1 LRSDAYK
8 ILAECYHSPEEKLL
22 QAIGDLAAAGKI
34 GLDPLIQA
42 ASVNDVEALVM
53 DHTRLFIGPYKLMA
67 PPYGSV
73 YLEDGILMGNST
85 VSVEDFYRQEDM
97 EVSDQEVPD
106 HITAELE
113 FMYVLIG
120 KEIEAIEAGDLDT
133 ANRYRQ
139 KQKSFLGLH
148 LGTWIA
154 EFTDK
159 IQQEAQTEFYKT
171 LGRITKQFINAD
183 LELLSTDNPALQI
196 PTGSNK

>member
-22 QAIGDLAAAGKI
+22 QAIGDLAAEGKI
-34 GLDPLIQA
+34 GLDPIAQA
-42 ASVNDVEALVM
+42 ASVDDVETLLV

-85 VSVEDFYRQEDM
+85 VSVEDFYRQEGM
-97 EVSDQEVPD
+97 EVADQEVPD

-139 KQKSFLGLH
+139 KQKSFMGMH
-148 LGTWIA
+148 LGAWIA
-154 EFTDK
+154 EFTNM
-159 IQQEAQTEFYKT
+159 ILVEAYTEFYKT
-171 LGRITKQFINAD
+171 LGRITKQFISGD
-183 LELLSTDNPALQI
+183 LELLSTDDPALQI